1 MMDATTLI
9 SWVLSMLAMGT
20 AVARCLA
27 ISRLKCGGMFSHSLI
42 TWERLN

>member
-1 MMDATTLI
+1 MMDATILI

-27 ISRLKCGGMFSHSLI
+27 ISRLKCEGMFSHPLI
-42 TWERLN
+42 IWGRLN